1 MVSPTIFVSSIIHR
15 ACEHGGE
22 EQGRVGGYE
31 GEGET
36 ERGRGTGIP
45 DGNGSRRRN
54 IAPRSNLREGASG
67 PANQKATMDV
77 MCDCDPSQDER
88 SNVKTKTKRLM
99 QVEQELSRQ
108 GRDGQNN
115 DNVARC
121 VDYRWSSRAL
131 TRLFQVVSCSNRYV
145 NVLECWV
152 ALDYM
157 WPFAG

>member
-1 MVSPTIFVSSIIHR
+1 
-15 ACEHGGE
+15 
-22 EQGRVGGYE
+22 
-31 GEGET
+31 
-36 ERGRGTGIP
+36 
-45 DGNGSRRRN
+45 
-54 IAPRSNLREGASG
+54 
-67 PANQKATMDV
+67 MDV

-108 GRDGQNN
+108 GRDGHNN
-115 DNVARC
+115 DSVARC
-121 VDYRWSSRAL
+121 VGYRWSPRAL